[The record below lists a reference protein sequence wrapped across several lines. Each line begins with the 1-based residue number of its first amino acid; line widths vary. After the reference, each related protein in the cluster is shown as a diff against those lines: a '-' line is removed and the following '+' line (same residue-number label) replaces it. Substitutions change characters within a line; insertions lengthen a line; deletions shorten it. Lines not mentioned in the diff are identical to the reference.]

1 MLLSV
6 GLTGRSKVSKRDLH
20 ADLKKRNYQTKRRNQ
35 FPKWLVFSALAL
47 SIFCA
52 LFYFYKDIKG
62 ITYNGLSWN
71 GLNPLKNS
79 DKKSSALK
87 QLISSSTE
95 KTIEQTKQ
103 SVNPDNITGSRGAGF
118 ELEWEKDNSAQNRAK
133 QTVFND
139 KNYQPTKPVNTI
151 KPPPSRYY
159 ESGEARSKA
168 QINEV
173 YRSLHQ
179 PAVKRTI
186 PWEWKSQKTHRSGVF
201 TYTERNGKIE
211 THTVCTNYKKGSFVY
226 RDCRKAAKRYFKKAC
241 STDFRAACHAS
252 DMIP

>member
-1 MLLSV
+1 MDKL
-6 GLTGRSKVSKRDLH
+6 DLH
-20 ADLKKRNYQTKRRNQ
+20 ADLEKRKSQL
-35 FPKWLVFSALAL
+35 PKLLLFSALTL
-47 SIFCA
+47 SVFCA
-52 LFYFYKDIKG
+52 LIYFYKDIKG
-62 ITYNGLSWN
+62 MTYNGPSWKN
-71 GLNPLKNS
+71 VNIFKKQDEKPSALNQLMS
-79 DKKSSALK
+79 SSAN
-87 QLISSSTE
+87 
-95 KTIEQTKQ
+95 KTIEQTKPAIRAE
-103 SVNPDNITGSRGAGF
+103 SITGSRGAGF
-118 ELEWEKDNSAQNRAK
+118 ELEWEKENSAQNRAK
-133 QTVFND
+133 QTTFND

-168 QINEV
+168 QISEV

-226 RDCRKAAKRYFKKAC
+226 RDCRKAAKRYFKKTC
-241 STDFRAACHAS
+241 STDFKAVCHAS